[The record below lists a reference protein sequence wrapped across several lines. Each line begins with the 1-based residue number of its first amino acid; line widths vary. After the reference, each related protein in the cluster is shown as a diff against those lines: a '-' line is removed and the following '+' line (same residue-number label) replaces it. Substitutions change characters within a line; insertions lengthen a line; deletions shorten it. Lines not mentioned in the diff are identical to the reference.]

1 MSVLDYWNVRSLGGV
16 GLCWRA
22 VSCDL
27 RVTVTAPPGE
37 GGCVGGWCTEE
48 ERGNVDR
55 SSIVVVVVV
64 VRAVICAWQ
73 SSKQL
78 ALGKWRDNKN
88 GSRSRMPGRVER
100 ASMQAK
106 RPVVVLLRKARTLRQ
121 GWCRYIR
128 RCTISKDCLD
138 NMRLSDSWAA
148 SISNDRWAAFLLG
161 HFHCLPYQA
170 Q

>member
-1 MSVLDYWNVRSLGGV
+1 MRSLGGV

-48 ERGNVDR
+48 ERERGNVDR

-64 VRAVICAWQ
+64 VRAVVCAWQ

-121 GWCRYIR
+121 GWCRYTR